1 MSAVSFAMTVHG
13 LMDYELDNDWENKYP
28 THKTSYTMSSKD
40 SDPSDADHSNG
51 GRSKVAEKTNE
62 NSIMSEN
69 LNGNAQP
76 KPSTTN

>member
-1 MSAVSFAMTVHG
+1 
-13 LMDYELDNDWENKYP
+13 MDYELDNDWENKYP

-40 SDPSDADHSNG
+40 SEPNSADHSNG

-76 KPSTTN
+76 KPSTN